1 TILYRPD
8 LVVATTLGV
17 GAALWGVERLRLRRF
32 AVGAALGLAPYL
44 IHLAT
49 AGVGNSV
56 QGMLLDPVFR
66 LRGGRSLPI
75 PPSPSELVG
84 FLQLSGE
91 TYLFEW
97 PLPTLTTAQQI
108 ALWFWLVFVINAVLV
123 GVGVWRVRTDRRSVT
138 ARIVLAVALFGLG
151 MLPQAVQRTD
161 STHFAWAT
169 AVGLGFLPVAVAE
182 LLGRFAPRRRPAL
195 RSLVAG
201 GLVLLLLAVAIPNFT
216 FLRYADL
223 TAQTFGSHRLSFPV
237 SREGRNFYYGR
248 RDAAKALRTLLPD
261 LERVAA
267 PGDRLFVGT
276 SDLRKTPYSD
286 AFLYHLFPE
295 LDPATRYIEMDPG
308 VANEEGSGLAEDLAS
323 ADVAVL
329 SRIWNDWN
337 EPNDSRVVGSDESN
351 RVLEDQF
358 RLERAYGGTD
368 TGPGQS
374 FASAA
379 NRDRFNVL
387 FELWVRRE
395 PRSGG

>member
-1 TILYRPD
+1 MVPD
-8 LVVATTLGV
+8 
-17 GAALWGVERLRLRRF
+17 
-32 AVGAALGLAPYL
+32 
-44 IHLAT
+44 I
-49 AGVGNSV
+49 
-56 QGMLLDPVFR
+56 
-66 LRGGRSLPI
+66 
-75 PPSPSELVG
+75 
-84 FLQLSGE
+84 
-91 TYLFEW
+91 
-97 PLPTLTTAQQI
+97 
-108 ALWFWLVFVINAVLV
+108 
-123 GVGVWRVRTDRRSVT
+123 
-138 ARIVLAVALFGLG
+138 
-151 MLPQAVQRTD
+151 
-161 STHFAWAT
+161 
-169 AVGLGFLPVAVAE
+169 
-182 LLGRFAPRRRPAL
+182 
-195 RSLVAG
+195 
-201 GLVLLLLAVAIPNFT
+201 
-216 FLRYADL
+216 
-223 TAQTFGSHRLSFPV
+223 
-237 SREGRNFYYGR
+237 
-248 RDAAKALRTLLPD
+248 
-261 LERVAA
+261 ERVFS